1 MTDNSALII
10 PDWPAPANVSA
21 VCSSRVGGCSE
32 GAYASFN
39 LGAHVADVPHKVAA
53 NRLRYQQMAL
63 MPAPPV
69 WLNQVHGT
77 DVIRLTATT
86 ANGCNADA
94 AVSAERGLVA
104 TVMTADCLPLLLCDA
119 GGTQVAAIHAGWRG
133 LCNGVIENTLAHFA
147 KPDEVLVYLGPSI
160 SQRAFEV
167 GPEVRAAFIAQMP
180 EAAQAF
186 IAGNDGKW
194 LADLYLLARQRLAR
208 CGVQQIYGGNYCTY
222 QQPERFFSYRRDGQT
237 GRMASSV
244 WLV

>member
-10 PDWPAPANVSA
+10 PDWPAPVNVRA
-21 VCSSRVGGCSE
+21 VCSSRRGGCSE
-32 GAYASFN
+32 GVYASLN
-39 LGAHVADVPHKVAA
+39 LGDHVADASDKVAA
-53 NRLRYQQMAL
+53 NRRRYQQMAQ

-77 DVIRLTATT
+77 DVISLTPTT

-94 AVSAERGLVA
+94 AVSTGRGVVA

-119 GGTQVAAIHAGWRG
+119 GGTQVAAVHAGWRG

-147 KPDEVLVYLGPSI
+147 NPAEVLVYLGPAI
-160 SQRAFEV
+160 SQTAFEV

-194 LADLYLLARQRLAR
+194 WADLYLLARQRLAR
-208 CGVQQIYGGNYCTY
+208 CGVQQIYGGNHCTY
-222 QQPERFFSYRRDGQT
+222 QQTELFFSYRRDGQT